1 MRWQGQHNGH
11 LRLSGEQIE
20 PDVGEMTSLRSP
32 SELGLEPRVL
42 SGSKFRVFSTK
53 KVGKT
58 GLLRVGEDAGGERAT
73 CRPKLGFHSNIAGA
87 RDLFP
92 GGP

>member
-1 MRWQGQHNGH
+1 M
-11 LRLSGEQIE
+11 
-20 PDVGEMTSLRSP
+20 GEMPSLRSP

-42 SGSKFRVFSTK
+42 SGSKFRAFSTK

-58 GLLRVGEDAGGERAT
+58 RLLRVGEDAGGEQAT
-73 CRPKLGFHSNIAGA
+73 CRHKLGFHSTIPGV
-87 RDLFP
+87 RDLFA